1 MSVSPL
7 QGEVLVNTGIEAPDN
22 CTISLGSGFAL
33 SFSGHING
41 SCDFTYFHGEL
52 PTNLKITHDQYSI

>member
-1 MSVSPL
+1 M
-7 QGEVLVNTGIEAPDN
+7 NTGIKAPDTALSVWEVV
-22 CTISLGSGFAL
+22 CAL

-52 PTNLKITHDQYSI
+52 ATNLKITHDQYSI